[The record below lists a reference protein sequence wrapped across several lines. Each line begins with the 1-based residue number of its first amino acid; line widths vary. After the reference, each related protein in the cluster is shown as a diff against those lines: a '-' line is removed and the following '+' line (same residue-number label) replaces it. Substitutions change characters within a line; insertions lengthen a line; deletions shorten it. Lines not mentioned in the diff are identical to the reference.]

1 MIDSTHSSHRTAD
14 ANAAASDS
22 VSPQQGDVR
31 TTAPSV
37 VWPFS
42 LLALFASD
50 GPRKTIECV
59 EPWHLEE
66 KHVEAG
72 IWPLVKILNGMPGV
86 STIASCQGHVCVWP
100 FSGRRPYVYFYGAP
114 DFAIIFSRAI
124 DPRYNDELKLLWQL
138 SGAFHPTYD
147 LCSTLESNPPGFDR
161 RALNHDIA
169 WLCRWLE
176 TYRKSIPVVDWEF
189 DEHDFGNIK
198 TSTGD
203 VPC

>member
-14 ANAAASDS
+14 ATASAS
-22 VSPQQGDVR
+22 EHASPQRGKVGTMARAAVR
-31 TTAPSV
+31 
-37 VWPFS
+37 PFS
-42 LLALFASD
+42 LRALFASD
-50 GPRKTIECV
+50 GLRKAIECV
-59 EPWHLEE
+59 EPWHLQE

-72 IWPLVKILNGMPGV
+72 MWPLVKKLNGVPGV
-86 STIASCQGHVCVWP
+86 STIASCQGHVRVWP
-100 FSGRRPYVYFYGAP
+100 FFGRRPYVYFYSTP
-114 DFAIIFSRAI
+114 DFAIIFNRAI
-124 DPRYNDELKLLWQL
+124 DPRYNDELELRWQL
-138 SGAFHPTYD
+138 SGASHPTYD
-147 LCSTLESNPPGFDR
+147 LCFTLESNPPGFDR